1 MRALNPNSQLPKK
14 ILLFTL
20 MESPLKIV
28 PAIFYQIFISHQ
40 MIAPQKYEM
49 FFFHLQ
55 SSFRSRDI
63 QVFVFSSSPLFLLSA
78 IALKVDPRKI
88 LKFMMSSFV

>member
-20 MESPLKIV
+20 MESPLKLV

-49 FFFHLQ
+49 FFFHLK

-63 QVFVFSSSPLFLLSA
+63 QVFVFSSSYLFSP
-78 IALKVDPRKI
+78 VSHCFHSRKI
-88 LKFMMSSFV
+88 FKFMTPQTV

>member
-20 MESPLKIV
+20 MESPLKLV

-49 FFFHLQ
+49 FFFHLK

-63 QVFVFSSSPLFLLSA
+63 QVFVFSSSLFFLSV
-78 IALKVDPRKI
+78 ITLEVDSREI
-88 LKFMMSSFV
+88 LKFMSSIV

>member
-20 MESPLKIV
+20 MESPLKLV

-49 FFFHLQ
+49 FFFHLK

-63 QVFVFSSSPLFLLSA
+63 QVFVFSSSLFFLSV
-78 IALKVDPRKI
+78 ITLQVDSGEI
-88 LKFMMSSFV
+88 LKFMSSIV

>member
-1 MRALNPNSQLPKK
+1 MWALKPNSQLPKK

-20 MESPLKIV
+20 MESPLKLV

-49 FFFHLQ
+49 FFF
-55 SSFRSRDI
+55 I
-63 QVFVFSSSPLFLLSA
+63 
-78 IALKVDPRKI
+78 
-88 LKFMMSSFV
+88 